1 VKAFGFLML
10 LSLAAGSASAQ
21 DVVFL
26 KSGQTVACRIDE
38 VTDNILNV
46 TLTVAGGAGSARRTL
61 PMGEIDRLEWEFRSG
76 EEALFARR
84 HGARSAELKPW
95 WDLWF
100 PHVHR
105 PRSRAAAW
113 GIAYGAALLRED
125 PAAGSARALSVFDH
139 LIAKAWSPDE
149 VASAKEGR
157 LRSLIAKGDLAT
169 ATGEARILAKE
180 TEDPALLLEVEHL
193 LALADFAALRT
204 LEEEH
209 PRWIED
215 DEVRPRREELYHR
228 ALDGFLKPHLFHA
241 THEDAA
247 SRGLFSA
254 AELFLFAGE
263 TGEARSRWD
272 DLVKLYPET
281 PFAAEAG
288 KRLAALP
295 PAPADPND
303 DAP

>member
-1 VKAFGFLML
+1 MKRWCRL
-10 LSLAAGSASAQ
+10 LSLALLSSAAAQ
-21 DVVFL
+21 DVVVL
-26 KSGQTVACRIDE
+26 KTGQSVACRIDE
-38 VTDNILNV
+38 VTDNIINV
-46 TLTVAGGAGSARRTL
+46 TISSADGAGSARRTL
-61 PMGEIDRLEWEFRSG
+61 PTGQVDRLEWDFRAG

-84 HGARSAELKPW
+84 HEAASTELKPW

-105 PRSRAAAW
+105 PRSRSAAW

-125 PAAGSARALSVFDH
+125 PAAGAARALSVFDH
-139 LIAKAWSPDE
+139 LIAKAWAPAD
-149 VASAKEGR
+149 VAAAKEGR

-169 ATGEARILAKE
+169 ATAEARILAKE
-180 TEDPALLLEVEHL
+180 TDDPGLLLEVEHL
-193 LALADFAALRT
+193 LALADFEALRA

-215 DEVRPRREELYHR
+215 DEVRPRRDELFHR

-241 THEDAA
+241 TREDAA
-247 SRGLFSA
+247 ARGLFSA

-263 TGEARSRWD
+263 KNEATARWD
-272 DLVKLYPET
+272 DLVKLYPGT
-281 PFAAEAG
+281 SFATEAA
-288 KRLAALP
+288 KRLAAA
-295 PAPADPND
+295 PAPTNPP